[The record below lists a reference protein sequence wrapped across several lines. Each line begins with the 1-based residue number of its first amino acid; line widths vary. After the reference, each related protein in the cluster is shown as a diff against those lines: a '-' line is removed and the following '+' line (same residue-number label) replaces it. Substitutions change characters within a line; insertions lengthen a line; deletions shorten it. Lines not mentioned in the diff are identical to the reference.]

1 MNNPKHTPGPWR
13 LNEFHINREG
23 LTVCELVTS
32 DNSKRIARIDG
43 HVLDSCKASNEA
55 NADARLIAAAPEMIE
70 TLKLA
75 LSSLQLLLADKLP
88 NVTDDDIRLIKA
100 IELVIAK
107 ATGGSNE

>member
-13 LNEFHINREG
+13 LNEFHVNREG

-55 NADARLIAAAPEMIE
+55 NADARLISASPD
-70 TLKLA
+70 L
-75 LSSLQLLLADKLP
+75 LSVARELEF
-88 NVTDDDIRLIKA
+88 LIKKYDVGA
-100 IELVIAK
+100 IPMRLRQDLKNAITK